1 MKKLFRTCTAL
12 LMAMCLVLGLGAGV
26 AASAAE
32 TEDLTKQD
40 LVDWAKDILDEIT
53 AADITKAEVAAKLEA
68 LVEEAKDILDRIEA
82 VDVTKAGAVEALKE
96 LSAKMKAVLVRI
108 QNVDLREVVP
118 AEKIVLA
125 VGAVV
130 VVMDK
135 IEAIDIESVDVAAVL
150 KKLAAEAKD
159 ALEKIDDIEFREE
172 LTAAKLE
179 KLVKKVN
186 EMAIEKTAK
195 LEKFLADKE
204 VELDE
209 ITAEAEA
216 AIADAKEKIEE
227 AKDARDQLEEAYELR
242 AEADAKLADA
252 KAELADAKAELE
264 QKKAEI
270 GADASRIQEI
280 IDAEA
285 KLADAEAKLA
295 EKEAELNEKKAELAD
310 AEAELIDV
318 LEDMGV
324 EVDED
329 DDLLEVLDH
338 TIADAEQQVADAE
351 AALDA
356 AAPVADVAFEKL
368 YAAVK
373 AAKKASAKLEP
384 YANKAIEESQPV
396 LDAMFAVYDAM
407 KILVGEGAN
416 AAALELQSALH
427 EMVSAT
433 IDYVENVTGKRSERL
448 DQIASKVKAELDQM
462 YRDATQAE
470 LDCVELSK
478 VVALGDKNVYGAAAD
493 MVGSMTQNFMG
504 EGNYTYINRTVA
516 GQTAAQLRANLSK
529 YAADLEGATVIT
541 LAFGTN
547 AFSKYAFDKVTNSGT
562 CDWGKYIG
570 EDNAA
575 YIEEC
580 KAELYEK
587 LEAKG
592 VKNIDT
598 VVLMAESYAFAYLQ
612 HLLSY
617 YPLIRD
623 IHAMNPD
630 AHVVMVGMHNPLEG
644 FATEVGGVEVPLGDF
659 MRYLADI
666 SNIYS
671 LSYAMLSENKLYVDA
686 FEIEVGNEGAY
697 YEHVPTQKGHA
708 EIAQNIWDALGVHDH
723 HWVEDEDAKTE
734 VKEGDKTITTTWEEC
749 TICGARRS
757 TTNVKTGDMIGVVLV
772 TLAVSGLGIS
782 VLKRREN

>member
-186 EMAIEKTAK
+186 EMAIEKIAK

-216 AIADAKEKIEE
+216 EIADAKVK
-227 AKDARDQLEEAYELR
+227 LE
-242 AEADAKLADA
+242 DAKQAREDLENADPDA
-252 KAELADAKAELE
+252 KAE
-264 QKKAEI
+264 
-270 GADASRIQEI
+270 
-280 IDAEA
+280 
-285 KLADAEAKLA
+285 A
-295 EKEAELNEKKAELAD
+295 EKILA
-310 AEAELIDV
+310 
-318 LEDMGV
+318 DMGV
-324 EVDED
+324 EITPQ

-338 TIADAEQQVADAE
+338 KIAEAEMEIAEAEKTLETTVPKAHEAIDKLQVAVE
-351 AALDA
+351 
-356 AAPVADVAFEKL
+356 V
-368 YAAVK
+368 
-373 AAKKASAKLEP
+373 AKKASAKLEP
-384 YANKAIEESQPV
+384 YTNKAVEESQPV

>member
-216 AIADAKEKIEE
+216 EIADAKVK
-227 AKDARDQLEEAYELR
+227 LE
-242 AEADAKLADA
+242 DAKQAREDLENADPDA
-252 KAELADAKAELE
+252 KAE
-264 QKKAEI
+264 
-270 GADASRIQEI
+270 
-280 IDAEA
+280 
-285 KLADAEAKLA
+285 A
-295 EKEAELNEKKAELAD
+295 EKILA
-310 AEAELIDV
+310 
-318 LEDMGV
+318 DMGV
-324 EVDED
+324 EITPQ

-338 TIADAEQQVADAE
+338 KIAEAEMEIAEAEKTLETTVPKAHEAIDKLQVAVE
-351 AALDA
+351 
-356 AAPVADVAFEKL
+356 V
-368 YAAVK
+368 
-373 AAKKASAKLEP
+373 AKKASAKLEP
-384 YANKAIEESQPV
+384 YTNKAVEESQPV

-416 AAALELQSALH
+416 AAALELQSALY
-427 EMVSAT
+427 EMASAT
-433 IDYVENVTGKRSERL
+433 VDYVENVTGKRSERL

-592 VKNIDT
+592 IKNIDT

>member
-216 AIADAKEKIEE
+216 EIADAKVK
-227 AKDARDQLEEAYELR
+227 LE
-242 AEADAKLADA
+242 DAKQAREDLENADPDA
-252 KAELADAKAELE
+252 KAE
-264 QKKAEI
+264 
-270 GADASRIQEI
+270 
-280 IDAEA
+280 
-285 KLADAEAKLA
+285 A
-295 EKEAELNEKKAELAD
+295 EKILA
-310 AEAELIDV
+310 
-318 LEDMGV
+318 DMGV
-324 EVDED
+324 EITPE

-338 TIADAEQQVADAE
+338 KIAEAEMEIAEAEKTLETTVPKAHEAIDKLQVAVE
-351 AALDA
+351 
-356 AAPVADVAFEKL
+356 V
-368 YAAVK
+368 
-373 AAKKASAKLEP
+373 AKKASAKLEP
-384 YANKAIEESQPV
+384 YTNKAVEESQPV

-592 VKNIDT
+592 IKNIDT

-708 EIAQNIWDALGVHDH
+708 EIAQNIWEALGVHDH

>member
-216 AIADAKEKIEE
+216 EIADAKVK
-227 AKDARDQLEEAYELR
+227 LE
-242 AEADAKLADA
+242 DAKQAREDLENADPDA
-252 KAELADAKAELE
+252 KAE
-264 QKKAEI
+264 
-270 GADASRIQEI
+270 
-280 IDAEA
+280 
-285 KLADAEAKLA
+285 A
-295 EKEAELNEKKAELAD
+295 EKILA
-310 AEAELIDV
+310 
-318 LEDMGV
+318 DMGV
-324 EVDED
+324 EITPQ

-338 TIADAEQQVADAE
+338 KIAEAEMEIAEAEKTLETTVPKAHEAIDKLQVAVE
-351 AALDA
+351 
-356 AAPVADVAFEKL
+356 V
-368 YAAVK
+368 
-373 AAKKASAKLEP
+373 AKKASAKLEP
-384 YANKAIEESQPV
+384 YTNKAVEESQPV